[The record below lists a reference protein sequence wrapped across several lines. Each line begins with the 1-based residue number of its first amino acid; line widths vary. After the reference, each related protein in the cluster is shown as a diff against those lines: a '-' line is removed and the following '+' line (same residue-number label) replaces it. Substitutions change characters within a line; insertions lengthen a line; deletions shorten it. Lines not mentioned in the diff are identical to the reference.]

1 LKIIHKLKNV
11 SYLSILFLSGVLG
24 DPGGAGKQMFRLIQ
38 AVVNG
43 KMSVIDLKGKKEL
56 RVDDPVVHGD

>member
-1 LKIIHKLKNV
+1 
-11 SYLSILFLSGVLG
+11 VLG